1 MAETQGKI
9 VEAILSLGVERKRTN
24 DVIEN
29 DNKKMRANELMLRSN
44 EAERSDYNQFQFLL
58 LQVKTMENNLKEVD
72 NISEATLIKELLDVT
87 KASLEKLTTAMKKIE

>member
-1 MAETQGKI
+1 
-9 VEAILSLGVERKRTN
+9 
-24 DVIEN
+24 
-29 DNKKMRANELMLRSN
+29 MRANELRLRSN
-44 EAERSDYNQFQFLL
+44 EAEQSDYNQFQFLL